1 MILLLMAV
9 SLKVNDI
16 QEIGKVND
24 GTWILSS
31 IISRVKSIMAVCW
44 RSERGA
50 DLRPPI
56 AICRNHEIN
65 ETLDTVLI
73 CKYIPIIP
81 IGLVDYD
88 IE

>member
-1 MILLLMAV
+1 
-9 SLKVNDI
+9 
-16 QEIGKVND
+16 
-24 GTWILSS
+24 
-31 IISRVKSIMAVCW
+31 MAVCW

-65 ETLDTVLI
+65 EMLDTVLI